1 MKRTFLFATIA
12 SILSIN
18 AYAVSA
24 TVTSKDY
31 VDTTRQA
38 TIPASGTNAST
49 PGDTVVTYTDTAGTI
64 GERGIFD
71 DWSVGIVENSLQ
83 DNLVTAGVLLDA
95 TGEIYDDMPELP
107 TGTAGT
113 VPVYDNNGELGSA
126 ERGIYD
132 GVNGYSSDD
141 ADKLVTAAALHYLPE
156 ARVTHK
162 ECVGWLNNEC
172 VLWNLSEV
180 PVRAWQCE
188 TDNDCRGYS
197 TMCGGIGGECSNG
210 SCYCGE

>member
-38 TIPASGTNAST
+38 TIPASGTNSAT

-71 DWSVGIVENSLQ
+71 WGTGWDRQNNEFVSGHETDLLAAGSIIL
-83 DNLVTAGVLLDA
+83 DLVD
-95 TGEIYDDMPELP
+95 IYDSVTEISD
-107 TGTAGT
+107 T
-113 VPVYDNNGELGSA
+113 VNN
-126 ERGIYD
+126 
-132 GVNGYSSDD
+132 
-141 ADKLVTAAALHYLPE
+141 LPE
-156 ARVTHK
+156 KTVTYKTCTEWSGTPHTDAN
-162 ECVGWLNNEC
+162 CL
-172 VLWNLSEV
+172 LWNLSDSTVYGSE
-180 PVRAWQCE
+180 CE
-188 TDNDCRGYS
+188 TGADCHCE
-197 TMCGGIGGECSNG
+197 CGGSAQCNYHRCDYNFCDACS
-210 SCYCGE
+210 

>member
-64 GERGIFD
+64 GEREIYYGGPIQRED
-71 DWSVGIVENSLQ
+71 DRLTSVFGVNELIYSALPEGTEGNV
-83 DNLVTAGVLLDA
+83 VTYDSN
-95 TGEIYDDMPELP
+95 GEI
-107 TGTAGT
+107 GG
-113 VPVYDNNGELGSA
+113 

-132 GVNGYSSDD
+132 GSNGYNSSTD
-141 ADKLVTAAALHYLPE
+141 ADKLVTAAALQSATNLPE
-156 ARVTHK
+156 KMVTTK
-162 ECVGWLNNEC
+162 QCYQSQNGEC
-172 VLWNLSEV
+172 VLWQLKDVNV
-180 PVRAWQCE
+180 
-188 TDNDCRGYS
+188 Y
-197 TMCGGIGGECSNG
+197 GICNSNG
-210 SCYCGE
+210 DCEYGRVCVSHQCIDDEEVD